1 VRSPSARSPPPSGPP
16 CIQRMS
22 ALPLRTFQIVPAAN
36 QATIATAATA
46 MSSDMIAVNDNTSAS
61 RGWRR
66 SLREFLYGMSGYEIA
81 QHALEIRASMETL
94 FMLGVFGDMLGV
106 PVLPPYY
113 GLRLLPF
120 VVPQIE
126 TWKRHVLRERELGS
140 DHEHHL
146 HGV

>member
-1 VRSPSARSPPPSGPP
+1 
-16 CIQRMS
+16 M
-22 ALPLRTFQIVPAAN
+22 
-36 QATIATAATA
+36 
-46 MSSDMIAVNDNTSAS
+46 
-61 RGWRR
+61 
-66 SLREFLYGMSGYEIA
+66 
-81 QHALEIRASMETL
+81 QHALELRAALNKL

-120 VVPQIE
+120 VLPE
-126 TWKRHVLRERELGS
+126 LGLWKRSVLRERELGS